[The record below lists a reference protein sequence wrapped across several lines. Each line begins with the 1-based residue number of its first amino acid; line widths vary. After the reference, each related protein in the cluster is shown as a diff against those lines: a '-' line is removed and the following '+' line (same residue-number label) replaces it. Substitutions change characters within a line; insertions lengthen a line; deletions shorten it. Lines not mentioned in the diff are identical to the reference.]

1 MKSKS
6 IILLFFLLLL
16 YACVAEKKPADVLA
30 SVENKNIY
38 LEDFKDR
45 AELTIR
51 PALFRDAGDQKR
63 LILNTLI
70 AEKILALEAEKY
82 PQIRNNEKLEVYVT
96 GIKEQ
101 KMRSMHYQKNALDH
115 VTVDEQKVQKIAETA
130 GRNYQLQYF
139 DVATSFNYDSID
151 TLLKNGQISFT
162 QAFEKVYPEQ
172 EIPKQQIGWRDVYST
187 ELFDALYVNRA
198 EPGQL
203 IGPVKRAD
211 NRVFFFKV
219 NSWKNRVI
227 SSETEITQI
236 KDEIRQ
242 YLRNTAAGGKYE
254 QVISELMSGKSL
266 VFEMQGLIPLINML
280 GPVLLRE
287 DSDANFLNDP
297 TQRMQQEVKLDSLRN
312 ASAKFGKQ
320 IVLSVDNQPW
330 TIDKILAEMTVH
342 PLVFRQKKFA
352 RKEFGE
358 QLKFAL
364 ADMIRDRYITQD
376 AYEKEYD
383 RDEQIKRG
391 ERLWEDYFY
400 TVMMREKY
408 LSEKQDEQMNDLEY
422 LDRKV
427 RDLRNAYKNKI
438 QVNTKMLAQTDIA
451 DVQLFALQ
459 KNVPF
464 PLATPGFP
472 LLTLDDR

>member
-1 MKSKS
+1 MKSKIL
-6 IILLFFLLLL
+6 IISLFFFVLS
-16 YACVAEKKPADVLA
+16 ACVSEKKQTPILA

-51 PALFRDAGDQKR
+51 PALFKDAGDQKR

-70 AEKILALEAEKY
+70 AEKILALEAEKNIN
-82 PQIRNNEKLEVYVT
+82 IRNNEKLAAYVT

-101 KMRSMHYQKNALDH
+101 KMRSLHYKKNALDH
-115 VTVDEQKVQKIAETA
+115 VKVDEQTVQKISDAA
-130 GRNYQLQYF
+130 GRIYQLQHF
-139 DVATSFNYDSID
+139 DVSSAVNYDSLNSILQKQPQMFEQ
-151 TLLKNGQISFT
+151 TFNSIYPGQ
-162 QAFEKVYPEQ
+162 K
-172 EIPKQQIGWRDVYST
+172 IPQQHIGWKDVFNT
-187 ELFDALYVNRA
+187 ELFDALYVNRT

-203 IGPVKRAD
+203 IGPVKRSD
-211 NRVFFFKV
+211 DRVFFFKV
-219 NSWKNRVI
+219 DSWENRVI

-236 KDEIRQ
+236 KDEIGK
-242 YLRNTAAGGKYE
+242 YLQNAAAGEKYE
-254 QVISELMSGKSL
+254 QVVAELMAGKSI
-266 VFEMQGLIPLINML
+266 VFETQGLIPLINML

-287 DSDANFLNDP
+287 DSDTDFLNDP
-297 TQRMQQEVKLDSLRN
+297 SQRMMQEVRLDSLRN
-312 ASAKFGKQ
+312 SSGKFESQ
-320 IVLSVDNQPW
+320 IVLRVNDKRW

-352 RKEFGE
+352 KKEFGE

-364 ADMIRDRYITQD
+364 ADMIRDRYLTED
-376 AYEKEYD
+376 AYEKGYD
-383 RDEQIKRG
+383 KDEQIQRS
-391 ERLWEDYFY
+391 ERLWRDYFY
-400 TVMMREKY
+400 TVMMREQL
-408 LSEKQDEQMNDLEY
+408 LSQKNDGQMNDLEY

-427 RDLRNAYKNKI
+427 RDLRNAYKERI
-438 QVNTKMLAQTDIA
+438 QINEKMLAETDIA